1 MTQRLNY
8 TYDPLRLVRLVMD
21 MYAEKLEGKHTKAVQ
36 FARYEY
42 LSTMADEELESH
54 LSRCVGEEK
63 IEEITLED
71 WESDCSHLF
80 RYIYETERYKA
91 LELHFNKRGYGET
104 GLGVVDTADK
114 IFYDC
119 AVAQHWPTIMEIIKT
134 KYTHLHEP
142 LEEMYFNAKLDEY
155 NGVTRK
161 ELDDFITTRFELIGE
176 NKPLNAYMEQ

>member
-1 MTQRLNY
+1 MTKRLQY
-8 TYDPLRLVRLVMD
+8 TYNPLNLVRLVMG

-42 LSTMADEELESH
+42 LRTMTDEELESH
-54 LSRCVGEEK
+54 LYRHVSENE

-71 WESDCSHLF
+71 WQSDCSHLF

-91 LELHFNKRGYGET
+91 LELHFNKRGYGKT

-142 LEEMYFNAKLDEY
+142 LVEMYIHAKLNEY

-161 ELDDFITTRFELIGE
+161 ELDDFITTRFELIGG
-176 NKPLNAYMEQ
+176 NKPLVEYLEQ

>member
-1 MTQRLNY
+1 M
-8 TYDPLRLVRLVMD
+8 RLVMD
-21 MYAEKLEGKHTKAVQ
+21 MYAEKLEGEHTKAVQ

-42 LSTMADEELESH
+42 LRTMTDDELQALLE
-54 LSRCVGEEK
+54 RFIDEQN
-63 IEEITLED
+63 INAITLED
-71 WESDCSHLF
+71 WQSDCSHLF

-91 LELHFNKRGYGET
+91 LKLQFNKRGYGET